1 MAELRLK
8 LRESGSRS
16 SSLHGIRHGRGVC
29 GGWGGGGG
37 GGVERDRALIPSA
50 PRAGPKEGSRACE
63 VAYLTI
69 SRFDVVIYCG
79 LGLLPSTF
87 LAWSCEL
94 RVLQQAS
101 HGKTGVLGG
110 DVHIPPRTP
119 SSREPK
125 SRVSRLHQASTRVMF
140 GPRVSFKM
148 SIWG

>member
-16 SSLHGIRHGRGVC
+16 APFMGSGMVGML
-29 GGWGGGGG
+29 GGWVGRWTG
-37 GGVERDRALIPSA
+37 RDRALIPSV

-69 SRFDVVIYCG
+69 SRFDVVLYCG

-101 HGKTGVLGG
+101 HGKTGDLEG

-119 SSREPK
+119 SSRNPK
-125 SRVSRLHQASTRVMF
+125 SRVSRLHQASTCVMF
-140 GPRVSFKM
+140 GPRVSLKM